1 MEKSFSIAHDIAYHA
16 CNFLLFPPSKAAR
29 WILVVGGAVGIP
41 KYDVNDGVSLNL
53 SESLD

>member
-29 WILVVGGAVGIP
+29 WLLVVGGSVGIP

-53 SESLD
+53 SESPD